1 MTSTYRLN
9 GRGRSHWS
17 APLVAL
23 VAAAGLAGCGNL
35 LDVENPN
42 NVASDDVLLPVAATA
57 LVNGAQRHV
66 SFAVN
71 EAVLLEAEAS
81 DELEWSGSRDG
92 WLELDQGK
100 LSNGYNEFTDARYP
114 DVARARWLA
123 DFAIKTLE
131 DQQAKGTLISPT
143 NLARAYLWAAL
154 IYTTAADLFDDIVI
168 GSDRDSAGPPIGE
181 AAMRD
186 LYATAAGYLGKALAL
201 PAATGNLKVDILMM
215 RARANFGQAVWD
227 RVHNPKRAGGG
238 IITAGANVSQAVQDA
253 QDALTAAPNATY
265 RLQFTYSAATGSSDF
280 GGWIGSRQ
288 EMRIA
293 PTYAARVG
301 SNKWGA
307 TTLMDP
313 IDNKA
318 DPRVDA
324 IKKEM
329 EGASTYWP
337 QTITSTRE
345 MHLILAEAALTGVA
359 SAGTFD
365 GHINALRALD
375 GLSAWTG
382 AAGQPTAQ
390 AMLAY
395 ERQANLFL
403 YGRRLTDMY
412 RFNVR
417 SPEWL
422 STAQAISAPGTFF
435 PITARECLSNPNI
448 GAAKCST

>member
-9 GRGRSHWS
+9 GRGRSWS

-42 NVASDDVLLPVAATA
+42 NVAADDVTLPVAATA
-57 LVNGAQRHV
+57 LVNGAQQRV

-71 EAVLLEAEAS
+71 GTLLVYSEAT
-81 DELEWSGSRDG
+81 DELEWCGSRDG

-100 LSNGYNEFTDARYP
+100 LSNGYNEFTDSYYP
-114 DVARARWLA
+114 LVARARWMA

-131 DQQAKGTLISPT
+131 QQQAAGTLISTT
-143 NLARAYLWAAL
+143 NLARAYLWAGV
-154 IYTTAADLFDDIVI
+154 IYTTAADMFDDIVI
-168 GSDRDSAGPPIGE
+168 GSDRDSAGPAIGE
-181 AAMRD
+181 AAMRG
-186 LYATAAGYLGKALAL
+186 LYDTAIGYLTTGLGL
-201 PAATGNLKVDILMM
+201 ATGTLAVDIRMM
-215 RARANFGQAVWD
+215 RARAAFNQAVWD

-238 IITAGANVSQAVQDA
+238 IVAAGANVTAAVADA
-253 QDALTAAPNATY
+253 QAALAAAPNATY
-265 RLQFTYSAATGSSDF
+265 RLQFTYSSATGSSEF

-313 IDNKA
+313 IDNVI

-324 IKKEM
+324 EQKAYAA
-329 EGASTYWP
+329 ASTYWP
-337 QTITSTRE
+337 MTITSTRE
-345 MHLILAEAALTGVA
+345 MHLILAEAAMAGVA
-359 SAGTFD
+359 TGATAQT
-365 GHINALRALD
+365 HINNLRALNSLGAWD
-375 GLSAWTG
+375 GATP
-382 AAGQPTAQ
+382 APQT
-390 AMLAY
+390 MLAY
-395 ERQANLFL
+395 ERQSNLFL
-403 YGRRLTDMY
+403 MGRRLSDHY
-412 RFNVR
+412 RFSIT
-417 SPEWL
+417 SPQWL
-422 STAQAISAPGTFF
+422 STSQALSAPGTFL
-435 PITARECLSNPNI
+435 PITARECLSNPLI